1 MKQFDIKRFGWML
14 KNHFCVTRNTWLG
27 VFGVYTLVLFLADLF
42 ITRVQGINYSE
53 ELEHVGIDVVRE
65 MYASQVNG
73 SADFGQFFFLIAMM
87 ICASLIF
94 SHLKTNARRSTFLT
108 LPASNLEKYL
118 ACFLHVV
125 VSVGVGT
132 FVAYCIADG
141 LRVLTDLLTG
151 RVVIWG
157 VPYFFDAHN
166 AYHWPWGVWMI
177 GWLIY
182 FHSVYILGGAL
193 FRRLAFVLTSVL
205 VVIGFFLVMWGVRAT
220 VGIIDWQSFPIY
232 TTADGKAAYHW
243 LFYVF
248 LVLIYLLAAVHY
260 WLSYRIFCRMQ
271 VISRKYLNI

>member
-1 MKQFDIKRFGWML
+1 MKQFDFKRFGWML
-14 KNHFCVTRNTWLG
+14 KNHLCVTRNTWLG

-65 MYASQVNG
+65 MYASQVHE
-73 SADFGQFFFLIAMM
+73 SANFGQFFFLIAMM

-94 SHLKTNARRSTFLT
+94 SHLKTNAQRSTFLT
-108 LPASNLEKYL
+108 LPASNVEKYL
-118 ACFLHVV
+118 VCFLQVV
-125 VSVGVGT
+125 VLVGIGT
-132 FVAYCIADG
+132 FVAYCIGDG

-157 VPYFFDAHN
+157 VPYFFDAHI
-166 AYHWPWGVWMI
+166 AYFWPWGVWMI

-205 VVIGFFLVMWGVRAT
+205 VVIGFFLVMWGARAT
-220 VGIIDWQSFPIY
+220 IDIINWHRFPIY
-232 TTADGKAAYHW
+232 QTCDGEYTYHP

-248 LVLIYLLAAVHY
+248 MVLLYLLAAVHY
-260 WLSYRIFCRMQ
+260 WLSYRIFSRMQ
-271 VISRKYLNI
+271 IISRKYLNV

>member
-1 MKQFDIKRFGWML
+1 MKQFDFKRFGWML

-73 SADFGQFFFLIAMM
+73 SAGFGQFFFLFAMM

-94 SHLKTNARRSTFLT
+94 SHLKTNAQRSTFLT

-125 VSVGVGT
+125 VLVGIGT
-132 FVAYCIADG
+132 FVAYCIGDG

-166 AYHWPWGVWMI
+166 AYLWPWGAWLI
-177 GWLIY
+177 GWVIY

-193 FRRLAFVLTSVL
+193 FRRGVKATSD
-205 VVIGFFLVMWGVRAT
+205 A
-220 VGIIDWQSFPIY
+220 IDWSSYPIY
-232 TTADGKAAYHW
+232 MTADGKAAYHW

-260 WLSYRIFCRMQ
+260 WLSYRIFSRMQ
-271 VISRKYLNI
+271 IISRKYLNV